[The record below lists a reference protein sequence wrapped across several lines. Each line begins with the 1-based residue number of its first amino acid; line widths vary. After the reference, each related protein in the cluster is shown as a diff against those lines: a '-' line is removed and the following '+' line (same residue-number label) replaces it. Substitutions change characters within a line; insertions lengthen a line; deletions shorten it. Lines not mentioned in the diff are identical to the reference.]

1 MFIKIAAGVVA
12 AVILFAIVY
21 VLYVVLQYRRIEDEK
36 TLEIKNPEAE
46 KVRTKESYVV
56 GTYNIGFGAYDKDFS
71 FFMNKGRMLDGD
83 RLIRGKYG
91 KAASREAVV
100 RNTEGAF
107 SAARALKPDFMLF
120 QEVDEKSHRARGVNQ
135 LEAAREAF
143 RDYSSVYAENFHTA
157 YLLYPLNDPH
167 GKTRAGIV
175 TLFSKQ
181 AEKSVRYSY
190 PVSGGFAK
198 YFDLDRCFS
207 ATYFPVSNSEKRLV
221 LVNQHMSAY
230 DRGGVVRRRQWETLS
245 RFISSEYLK
254 GNYVIVGG
262 DFNHDIAG
270 SIGYFPTRQ
279 QKPDWV
285 YPLREEDLPEH
296 FSFAA
301 SLNAPTCRCSE
312 MPYTKGV
319 NYTLVIDGF
328 IVSDNVTVKEVENID
343 TGFEFTDHNPVKMTF
358 VLDE

>member
-1 MFIKIAAGVVA
+1 MFFKIAAGIVA

-36 TLEIKNPEAE
+36 TLEIKNPETE

-83 RLIRGKYG
+83 MLIRGKYG

-175 TLFSKQ
+175 TLF
-181 AEKSVRYSY
+181 
-190 PVSGGFAK
+190 
-198 YFDLDRCFS
+198 
-207 ATYFPVSNSEKRLV
+207 
-221 LVNQHMSAY
+221 
-230 DRGGVVRRRQWETLS
+230 
-245 RFISSEYLK
+245 
-254 GNYVIVGG
+254 
-262 DFNHDIAG
+262 
-270 SIGYFPTRQ
+270 
-279 QKPDWV
+279 
-285 YPLREEDLPEH
+285 
-296 FSFAA
+296 
-301 SLNAPTCRCSE
+301 
-312 MPYTKGV
+312 
-319 NYTLVIDGF
+319 
-328 IVSDNVTVKEVENID
+328 
-343 TGFEFTDHNPVKMTF
+343 
-358 VLDE
+358 

>member
-1 MFIKIAAGVVA
+1 MFFKIAAGVVA

-143 RDYSSVYAENFHTA
+143 RDYSSVYAENLSFVSVERPARKNPRGYSHPF
-157 YLLYPLNDPH
+157 L
-167 GKTRAGIV
+167 KT
-175 TLFSKQ
+175 
-181 AEKSVRYSY
+181 
-190 PVSGGFAK
+190 GG
-198 YFDLDRCFS
+198 
-207 ATYFPVSNSEKRLV
+207 EKR
-221 LVNQHMSAY
+221 QIF
-230 DRGGVVRRRQWETLS
+230 LS
-245 RFISSEYLK
+245 R
-254 GNYVIVGG
+254 VG
-262 DFNHDIAG
+262 
-270 SIGYFPTRQ
+270 R
-279 QKPDWV
+279 
-285 YPLREEDLPEH
+285 L
-296 FSFAA
+296 
-301 SLNAPTCRCSE
+301 C
-312 MPYTKGV
+312 
-319 NYTLVIDGF
+319 
-328 IVSDNVTVKEVENID
+328 
-343 TGFEFTDHNPVKMTF
+343 
-358 VLDE
+358 

>member
-1 MFIKIAAGVVA
+1 MFFKIAAGVVA

-167 GKTRAGIV
+167 GKRRD
-175 TLFSKQ
+175 SKGNTHT
-181 AEKSVRYSY
+181 EVKVRYFNVSGTRRNYFDDVTVNGGAFVSDKNLSKLQPFPQNRYVVYSSEFLAGFFANNYTVDPYTAFKTAEDRMRETIRRQIIASY
-190 PVSGGFAK
+190 NADVVDYLNMSMNHVGKSFKYMLMPVYITATKYRDKLYNQYVNGCTGKITGSAPVSPLK
-198 YFDLDRCFS
+198 
-207 ATYFPVSNSEKRLV
+207 VSVVSLLGAAV
-221 LVNQHMSAY
+221 IA
-230 DRGGVVRRRQWETLS
+230 GVVLL
-245 RFISSEYLK
+245 LK
-254 GNYVIVGG
+254 FFGA
-262 DFNHDIAG
+262 F
-270 SIGYFPTRQ
+270 
-279 QKPDWV
+279 
-285 YPLREEDLPEH
+285 
-296 FSFAA
+296 
-301 SLNAPTCRCSE
+301 
-312 MPYTKGV
+312 
-319 NYTLVIDGF
+319 
-328 IVSDNVTVKEVENID
+328 
-343 TGFEFTDHNPVKMTF
+343 
-358 VLDE
+358 